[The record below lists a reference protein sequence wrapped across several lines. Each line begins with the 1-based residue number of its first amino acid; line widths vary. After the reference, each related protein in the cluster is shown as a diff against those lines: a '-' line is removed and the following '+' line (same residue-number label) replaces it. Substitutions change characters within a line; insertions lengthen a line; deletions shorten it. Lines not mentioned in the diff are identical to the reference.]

1 MTQQQVII
9 PFSNLEGDRI
19 YQNLYGTLELINK
32 NGRTYNDSIETK
44 SIKLKSGSLSYVY
57 KTKDNRWFDKTGMP
71 IEQPKNLVTRDKNTD
86 D

>member
-32 NGRTYNDSIETK
+32 NGRTYNGSIETK

-57 KTKDNRWFDKTGMP
+57 KTKR
-71 IEQPKNLVTRDKNTD
+71 QSLV
-86 D
+86 